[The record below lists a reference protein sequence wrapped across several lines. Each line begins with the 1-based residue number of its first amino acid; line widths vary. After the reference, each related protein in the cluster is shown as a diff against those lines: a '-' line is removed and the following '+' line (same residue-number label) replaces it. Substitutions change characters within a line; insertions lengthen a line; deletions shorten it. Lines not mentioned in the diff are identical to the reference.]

1 MPVVVLDDLVAWG
14 CLCSVISHGANNIK
28 DSRLETFPTE
38 ANKFHCDVVN
48 STSLSEVH
56 LIKGYLV
63 FLPKWGGWQDPCEV
77 GEQPVSGP
85 KPMTIPLLLPFGWN

>member
-48 STSLSEVH
+48 STSLSDMH

-63 FLPKWGGWQDPCEV
+63 FLPSGGV
-77 GEQPVSGP
+77 GKIRARLGNNRYQVP
-85 KPMTIPLLLPFGWN
+85 NR